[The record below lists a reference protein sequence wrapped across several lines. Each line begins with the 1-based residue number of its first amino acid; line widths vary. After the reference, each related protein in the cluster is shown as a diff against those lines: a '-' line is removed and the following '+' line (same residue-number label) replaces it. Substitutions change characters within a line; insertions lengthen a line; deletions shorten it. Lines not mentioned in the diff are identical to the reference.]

1 MDIDNFK
8 TFIRTIPSIRDEVEN
23 GRYSWQQLYEYY
35 VLYGENDKIWE
46 PYKKDTHT
54 DLSYLLDILKNI
66 DLDALSKTFEGLQQV
81 LSLLST
87 FMVKEEKKPSWYD
100 D

>member
-1 MDIDNFK
+1 MNIDSFK
-8 TFIRTIPSIRDEVEN
+8 SFIRTIPSIRDEVES

-35 VLYGENDKIWE
+35 ILYGEDDKIWE
-46 PYKKDTHT
+46 PYKKDNHN

-66 DLDALSKTFEGLQQV
+66 DLEALSKTFEGLQQV
-81 LSLLST
+81 LSLLSA
-87 FMVKEEKKPSWYD
+87 FMLKEEKTSSWYD